1 MGGYSFRILYREE
14 VHRRGIFASK
24 IHDLITFLSITCYW
38 WMTKCATNFDQEADR
53 CRHDIFPC
61 SDWEPNRY
69 VKKTFSKEP
78 FCRFV
83 SPTKTRTCTIK
94 SYNPKMGVRGVDGVE
109 TISEDQDWR
118 VENRNHLCDFGK
130 STKNNVTR
138 IICSIRATSSLF
150 APIAT
155 VIKSLFSISVQKQRC
170 SSEGTS

>member
-24 IHDLITFLSITCYW
+24 IHDLITFLSITYYW

-53 CRHDIFPC
+53 CRHDILPC

-69 VKKTFSKEP
+69 VKKTFSEEP
-78 FCRFV
+78 FCRFL
-83 SPTKTRTCTIK
+83 SLTMTLTCTIK
-94 SYNPKMGVRGVDGVE
+94 SYNLKMGVRGVDGVE

-118 VENRNHLCDFGK
+118 VENRKNLCNFNK
-130 STKNNVTR
+130 PTMNNVTR
-138 IICSIRATSSLF
+138 ITFSLRATSSLF

-155 VIKSLFSISVQKQRC
+155 VIKSLFSILAQEQQC
-170 SSEGTS
+170 SSEGIS